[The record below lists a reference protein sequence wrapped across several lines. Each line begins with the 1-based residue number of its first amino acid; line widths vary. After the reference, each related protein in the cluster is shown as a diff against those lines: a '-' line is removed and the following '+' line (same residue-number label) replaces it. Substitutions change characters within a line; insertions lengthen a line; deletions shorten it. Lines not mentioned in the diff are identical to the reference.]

1 MAISPDHQVAVVI
14 CTASYHTPAPYGPF
28 MEALTS
34 HGLFEAHCPQRATC
48 DLSKLNVGDDFQ
60 HPDFNRDP
68 PPGGGYPNDLDDV
81 QIVHQLLDRLI
92 NQENKLVLL
101 LGHSS
106 GGLVATQAAIPELQ
120 YKNRGAQKGG
130 VIGIFYVGRFVVPVG
145 ESVHSFFQP
154 KDGSLRVPPFVQFY
168 KHGKDGLATTIE
180 TAQYMFKG
188 LDDPQAVEK
197 WTATL
202 TASPV
207 NTGTLTNDAYAA
219 LPCAYVVLDEDTC
232 LPSAYQEG
240 MIAVQTQRENVN
252 FTVYHAPTGHSP
264 HLSWMEPLVGTVVE
278 FLEAVR
284 RDLEC

>member
-1 MAISPDHQVAVVI
+1 MAISPDQKIAVVI

-34 HGLFEAHCPQRATC
+34 HGLFETYCPQRATC
-48 DLSKLNVGDDFQ
+48 DLSKLNVGDDLQ

-68 PPGGGYPNDLDDV
+68 PAGGYPNDLDDV
-81 QIVHQLLDRLI
+81 KIVHELLDKLI

-120 YKNRGAQKGG
+120 FKNRGPQKGG
-130 VIGIFYVGRFVVPVG
+130 VIGIFYVAGFLVPVG

-154 KDGSLRVPPFVQFY
+154 KDGSWRVPPFVQFY
-168 KHGKDGLATTIE
+168 KNGRDGLATTKE

-207 NTGTLTNDAYAA
+207 NTGALTNDAYAA
-219 LPCAYVVLDEDTC
+219 VPCAYVVLDEDTC
-232 LPSAYQEG
+232 LPPAYQEK
-240 MIAVQTQRENVN
+240 MIAMHAQRESVN
-252 FTVYHAPTGHSP
+252 FKIYHAPTGHSP
-264 HLSWMEPLVGTVVE
+264 HLSWMEGLVRTVVE
-278 FLEAVR
+278 FTEEVR
-284 RDLEC
+284 RV

>member
-1 MAISPDHQVAVVI
+1 MANSPDHKIAVVI

-34 HGLFEAHCPQRATC
+34 HGLFETYCPQRATC
-48 DLSKLNVGDDFQ
+48 DLSKLNVGDDLQ
-60 HPDFNRDP
+60 NPDFNRDP
-68 PPGGGYPNDLDDV
+68 PAGGYPNDLDDV
-81 QIVHQLLDRLI
+81 KIVHELLDKLI

-120 YKNRGAQKGG
+120 FKNRGFQKGG
-130 VIGIFYVGRFVVPVG
+130 VIGIFYVAGFLVPVG

-154 KDGSLRVPPFVQFY
+154 KDGSWRVPPFVQFY
-168 KHGKDGLATTIE
+168 KNGRDGLATTKE

-207 NTGTLTNDAYAA
+207 NTGVLTNDAYAA
-219 LPCAYVVLDEDTC
+219 VPCAYVVLDEDTC
-232 LPSAYQEG
+232 LPPAYQEK
-240 MIAVQTQRENVN
+240 MIAMHAQRESVD
-252 FTVYHAPTGHSP
+252 FKVYHAPTGHSP
-264 HLSWMEPLVGTVVE
+264 HLSWMEGLVRTVVE
-278 FLEAVR
+278 FTEEMR
-284 RDLEC
+284 RV